1 MRKLLVLALI
11 IFAKSASAQKDTVGL
26 NVPFVNNTVV
36 YEKVFDVPT
45 APKNLL
51 YSNASLWFAE
61 THPYVQDTQL
71 QLVDPALSRVVGR
84 IKSYTVVVT
93 DKVLWQTY
101 YGNITYN
108 FTLQVDCKDNKYR
121 IRIYNIQ
128 DILDNTYTP
137 IDNLMFALI
146 SSKSYTL
153 ANAAVLKVPDLK
165 QRFRAL
171 NIIVNNVMADLTKN
185 MLVDNSF

>member
-1 MRKLLVLALI
+1 MKKLLVLAFI
-11 IFAKSASAQKDTVGL
+11 IFAKSAFAQKDTVGL

-36 YEKVFDVPT
+36 YEKVFDVPN

-51 YSNASLWFAE
+51 YSNAGLWFAE

-71 QLVDPALSRVVGR
+71 QLVDPVLSRVVGR
-84 IKSYTVVVT
+84 VKSYTVVVT
-93 DKVLWQTY
+93 NKVLWDTY

-128 DILDNTYTP
+128 DVLGNDYTP
-137 IDNLMFALI
+137 VDNLMLALI

-153 ANAAVLKVPDLK
+153 ANAAVLKTPDLK
-165 QRFRAL
+165 QRFQAL
-171 NIIVNNVMADLTKN
+171 NTIVNNVLADITKS

>member
-61 THPYVQDTQL
+61 THPYVPGS
-71 QLVDPALSRVVGR
+71 VPSARPDP
-84 IKSYTVVVT
+84 
-93 DKVLWQTY
+93 
-101 YGNITYN
+101 
-108 FTLQVDCKDNKYR
+108 
-121 IRIYNIQ
+121 
-128 DILDNTYTP
+128 
-137 IDNLMFALI
+137 
-146 SSKSYTL
+146 
-153 ANAAVLKVPDLK
+153 
-165 QRFRAL
+165 
-171 NIIVNNVMADLTKN
+171 
-185 MLVDNSF
+185 